1 MDYKSRLEGTY
12 RGNILGFRG
21 TIKGYTTNLVQ
32 GSHGAAHRRPPRFGC
47 ARPFVEQFRQGI
59 FLELSCCN
67 RSGLKGPLSRT
78 YLTNENDIL
87 VS

>member
-1 MDYKSRLEGTY
+1 METLHELWIKFRLEGTY
-12 RGNILGFRG
+12 RG
-21 TIKGYTTNLVQ
+21 KGCTTNLVQ
-32 GSHGAAHRRPPRFGC
+32 GSHGAAHRRLLRFGR

-78 YLTNENDIL
+78 YLTNGNDIL